1 MDSAEKEKRSTKEEL
16 MEVLSALKPEIDFT
30 KETELIDE
38 GLLESFDVIT
48 LIAELED
55 QFGVEIPAEDL
66 QNLLT
71 VGDVMKYLKDKGVE

>member
-1 MDSAEKEKRSTKEEL
+1 MEKRSTMEEL

-48 LIAELED
+48 ELED
-55 QFGVEIPAEDL
+55 QFGVEIPAEEIVPE
-66 QNLLT
+66 NFNSAEGIWRLLER
-71 VGDVMKYLKDKGVE
+71 MKEEA